1 MNKTRTY
8 YADINIVAA
17 QKLSSEKQDR
27 WLFKDVSFSV
37 EPGHIFHIQGANG
50 SGKTTLLRIL
60 CGLTTADSGQVLWGD
75 KPIQKQHD
83 QYHTQLS
90 YVGHTDGI
98 KQDLTVEEN
107 LKVAAVLAQGKQQN
121 IRDSNWAINLDD
133 ILRQVG
139 LLKKKFTFA
148 HALSAGQR
156 RRLALARCLLN
167 DASIWILDEPLTAL
181 DAQGVGL
188 VEDLL
193 QNHIQRK
200 GIAIITSH
208 QTLNIS
214 GAHYEVLN
222 LS

>member
-1 MNKTRTY
+1 MDQARLP
-8 YADINIVAA
+8 YADTNILSA

-27 WLFKDVSFSV
+27 WLFKDISFTI
-37 EPGHIFHIQGANG
+37 EPGHIFHIKGTNG

-60 CGLTTADSGQVLWGD
+60 CGLTVADSGEVTWGD
-75 KPIQKQHD
+75 KPIGRQHD

-107 LKVAAVLAQGKQQN
+107 LHVAAVLAQGKQQKPA
-121 IRDSNWAINLDD
+121 SVNLAE
-133 ILRQVG
+133 ILKQVG
-139 LLKKKFTFA
+139 LSKKKYTFA

-181 DAQGVGL
+181 DAQGVHL
-188 VEDLL
+188 VEDMIK
-193 QNHIQRK
+193 QHIQRK

-208 QTLNIS
+208 QALNIEDV
-214 GAHYEVLN
+214 YYKVLD